1 MIYTEQKTEVL
12 TLKSL
17 KALILAAVFT
27 ATAAAAGCSES
38 KTSSSSSQTD
48 APEQAISPESISFEW
63 QKSYQSKLDEFKGSE
78 KFSSDSAFDLYDM
91 TGDGNPEL
99 IISEGTDKQAV
110 CEIYSYSGGVL
121 SELGTAGFD
130 GEFDY
135 LPEFGLTREEYHGD
149 GFLLGKFRKFEG
161 SELTDFL
168 TYSDNSESA
177 SSGAS
182 IKHEINGKEV
192 LLPEYEAEL
201 AQYIG
206 TLTMHLGRK
215 YTFGDDSLNYA
226 IRRSQSWG
234 AVLGSG
240 RKQLCRKKLLEIAD
254 AMGEDNKDAAF
265 ELCDLNGDDVP
276 EIVVSSGSATDSA
289 CTIYYLSGDTI
300 EQLDGEYGRYGR
312 LLFDIGSLVFYSEN
326 ETGMTYWSLADS
338 EFSADSYNS
347 SGSIME
353 VGREFALNGVGID
366 ASLV

>member
-1 MIYTEQKTEVL
+1 M
-12 TLKSL
+12 KSL
-17 KALILAAVFT
+17 KALFLAAVFT
-27 ATAAAAGCSES
+27 ASAAAVGCSET
-38 KTSSSSSQTD
+38 KTSSTQSSSDTV
-48 APEQAISPESISFEW
+48 EQAVSPESISFEW
-63 QKSYQSKLDEFKGSE
+63 QKSYQSKLDEFKGSD

-99 IISEGTDKQAV
+99 IISQGTDKQAV
-110 CEIYSYSGGVL
+110 CEIYSYSGGAL
-121 SELGTAGFD
+121 SELGSAGFD

-161 SELTDFL
+161 GELTDFL

-182 IKHEINGKEV
+182 IKHEINGEEV
-192 LLPEYEAEL
+192 LLNEYEAAL
-201 AQYIG
+201 AQYVG

-215 YTFGDDSLNYA
+215 YTFGDDAVNYA

-240 RKQLCRKKLLEIAD
+240 RKSLCKKKLFEIAD

-276 EIVVSSGSATDSA
+276 EIVVSSGSATDA
-289 CTIYYLSGDTI
+289 VCTIYYFSGDTI

-312 LLFDIGSLVFYSEN
+312 LLFDIGSLVFYSET

-338 EFSADSYNS
+338 GFSADKYES

-353 VGREFALNGVGID
+353 VGREFALDGVGID